1 MLSATLRKTSNL
13 VDKLSKRQY
22 NKHMN
27 KTNDILQWAGAVAII
42 LMHVLNALG
51 PDYYPYNIYAAFAG
65 TVLFLAWT
73 VRVRN
78 APQFTVNVIAL
89 AIGIAGIWKAFG

>member
-1 MLSATLRKTSNL
+1 MYLRSNL
-13 VDKLSKRQY
+13 VDFLAKRPY

-27 KTNDILQWAGAVAII
+27 RTNDTLQWAGAVAII

-51 PDYYPYNIYAAFAG
+51 PDYYPYNIYAAFLG

-89 AIGIAGIWKAFG
+89 GIGLAGIWKAM

>member
-1 MLSATLRKTSNL
+1 MNTQ
-13 VDKLSKRQY
+13 KL
-22 NKHMN
+22 
-27 KTNDILQWAGAVAII
+27 NDALQWAGAIAII

-51 PDYYPYNIYAAFAG
+51 PDYYPWNIYAAFVG
-65 TVLFLAWT
+65 TVLFLTWT

-89 AIGIAGIWKAFG
+89 AIGLAGIWKAVQWLLYKD

>member
-1 MLSATLRKTSNL
+1 M
-13 VDKLSKRQY
+13 Y

-27 KTNDILQWAGAVAII
+27 RTNDTLQWAGAVAII
-42 LMHVLNALG
+42 AMHVLNALG
-51 PDYYPYNIYAAFAG
+51 PDYYPYNIYAAFVG

-89 AIGIAGIWKAFG
+89 GIGFAGIWKAVQ

>member
-1 MLSATLRKTSNL
+1 
-13 VDKLSKRQY
+13 
-22 NKHMN
+22 MN
-27 KTNDILQWAGAVAII
+27 KTNDILQWQGQ
-42 LMHVLNALG
+42 LLLSLCMYLNALG
-51 PDYYPYNIYAAFAG
+51 PDYYPYNIYAAFVG

-89 AIGIAGIWKAFG
+89 GIGLAGIWKAV

>member
-1 MLSATLRKTSNL
+1 MNTQ
-13 VDKLSKRQY
+13 KL
-22 NKHMN
+22 
-27 KTNDILQWAGAVAII
+27 NDTLQWLGAAAII

-51 PDYYPYNIYAAFAG
+51 PEYYPYNIYAAFAG

-89 AIGIAGIWKAFG
+89 GIGLAGIWKAV

>member
-1 MLSATLRKTSNL
+1 LSVS
-13 VDKLSKRQY
+13 VY

-27 KTNDILQWAGAVAII
+27 TQKLNDTLQWTGAVAII
-42 LMHVLNALG
+42 LMHVLNAGG
-51 PDYYPYNIYAAFAG
+51 PEYYPYNIYAALLG
-65 TVLFLAWT
+65 TLLFLAWT

-89 AIGIAGIWKAFG
+89 GIGLVGIWKAV